1 MKMKTKNQNRR
12 FAGAK
17 NNFFDD
23 EQPISYGDQ
32 LNGALKIS
40 LPSVPADNS
49 AQ

>member
-1 MKMKTKNQNRR
+1 MKSKNQNRR
-12 FAGAK
+12 LAGTK

-23 EQPISYGDQ
+23 DQPTSYGDQ

-49 AQ
+49 TQ